1 MGRITDKGD
10 RWHRQA
16 WTATGSSWWG
26 GGKAIDWLD
35 WWCAGCIGECCVMLL
50 LGFRSNPIKTLHGV
64 QPHRIPRPTLG
75 QPSVRQIPLRPSLPF
90 LILSNQPQVSF
101 LIAQMWCGI
110 RSMVLQHSHIQV
122 FSENNFVRSDLSI
135 EMLLEGQDEGMC
147 FIFVQDGFTPHPQH
161 KQWNVKYGPA

>member
-26 GGKAIDWLD
+26 GGRAIDWLD

-75 QPSVRQIPLRPSLPF
+75 QPPVRQIPLRHSLPF
-90 LILSNQPQVSF
+90 PILSNQPQVSF
-101 LIAQMWCGI
+101 LIAQMCGI

-122 FSENNFVRSDLSI
+122 VSENNFVRSDLSI
-135 EMLLEGQDEGMC
+135 DMLLEGEDEGMC
-147 FIFVQDGFTPHPQH
+147 FIFVPDGFTPHPQH

>member
-26 GGKAIDWLD
+26 GGRAIDWLD

-64 QPHRIPRPTLG
+64 QPHRIPRPTVG
-75 QPSVRQIPLRPSLPF
+75 QPPVRQIPLRPSLPF
-90 LILSNQPQVSF
+90 PILSNQPQVSF
-101 LIAQMWCGI
+101 LIAQMCGI
-110 RSMVLQHSHIQV
+110 RSMVLQHSYNHV
-122 FSENNFVRSDLSI
+122 FFQKIFFLDPIYQLKCCWRAKMRECVSSLSQMASLPTPNINN
-135 EMLLEGQDEGMC
+135 EM
-147 FIFVQDGFTPHPQH
+147 
-161 KQWNVKYGPA
+161 

>member
-26 GGKAIDWLD
+26 GGRAIDWLD

-75 QPSVRQIPLRPSLPF
+75 QPPVRQIPLRHSLPF
-90 LILSNQPQVSF
+90 PILSNQPQVSF

-110 RSMVLQHSHIQV
+110 RSMVLQHSYNHV
-122 FSENNFVRSDLSI
+122 FFQKIFFLDPIYQLKCFWRAKMRECVSSLSQMASLPIPNINN
-135 EMLLEGQDEGMC
+135 EM
-147 FIFVQDGFTPHPQH
+147 
-161 KQWNVKYGPA
+161 

>member
-90 LILSNQPQVSF
+90 PILSNQPQVSF
-101 LIAQMWCGI
+101 LIAQMCGI
-110 RSMVLQHSHIQV
+110 RSMVLQHSNIQV
-122 FSENNFVRSDLSI
+122 VSEFSLGPSYRMGWVYKWIWSLSVCVFVRHHFEDDHYFCS
-135 EMLLEGQDEGMC
+135 
-147 FIFVQDGFTPHPQH
+147 
-161 KQWNVKYGPA
+161 